1 MPSLAASLQCPA
13 VEREPLLPPWA
24 PRYPPRSRAS
34 RSAGLLLRAAPDGD
48 PTPCASSCSGRPEA
62 AQPRRQGPR
71 RPRELTRTTHP
82 GLDLLGPR
90 LREPS
95 PSPSPEAAAES
106 APEDSP
112 PPRCPSAWP
121 RSAPRPEAARSPF
134 SGVFGFS
141 ELWLWTVTSSSRLFV
156 RRGLPR
162 LPASSAFSDFVP
174 ADRTLPPSPS
184 CLLSHASLLSPS
196 SISFLSTLLSSL
208 TFALFM
214 FLCL

>member
-24 PRYPPRSRAS
+24 PRYPPRSWAS
-34 RSAGLLLRAAPDGD
+34 RSAGLLLRAAPDSD
-48 PTPCASSCSGRPEA
+48 PTPCASSRSGRPEA

-71 RPRELTRTTHP
+71 RPREFTRTTHP

-95 PSPSPEAAAES
+95 PSRSPEAAAES

-141 ELWLWTVTSSSRLFV
+141 ELWLWTVTSSSDFSSDVASLACR
-156 RRGLPR
+156 P
-162 LPASSAFSDFVP
+162 PAPFPTSSW